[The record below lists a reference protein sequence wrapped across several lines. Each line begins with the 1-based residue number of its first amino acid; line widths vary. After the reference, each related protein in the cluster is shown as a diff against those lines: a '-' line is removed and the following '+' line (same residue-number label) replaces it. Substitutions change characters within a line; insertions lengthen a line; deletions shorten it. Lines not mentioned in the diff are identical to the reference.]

1 MPLPGETPSM
11 SEDDASVAMAER
23 FLDEMIE
30 AESRENADYAPFT
43 KRFDPDTLKDFGP
56 SRFRKDMMCIRED
69 LGAYVSREYFG
80 SLKGAIDPDDPD
92 RQPHCVRYVWRGV
105 FEKNE
110 SLITMGIHVEGGT
123 HHVNEIMYR

>member
-1 MPLPGETPSM
+1 MLPEETPNM

-30 AESRENADYAPFT
+30 AESWENADYALFT

-56 SRFRKDMMCIRED
+56 SRFKKDMMCIRED
-69 LGAYVSREYFG
+69 LGAYVSREYLG

-92 RQPHCVRYVWRGV
+92 RHPNCVGYVWRGV

-110 SLITMGIHVEGGT
+110 TLITMGIHVKDGT
-123 HHVNEIMYR
+123 PYVNEIMYR